1 MSFNVLAILFLV
13 ITFWPF
19 LDVIL
24 LKVKS
29 LVPIILLIFWL
40 VLNIYILFI
49 ILSLSLESKKPE
61 KVGIIL
67 YLGKLIEVL
76 AL

>member
-13 ITFWPF
+13 INFWLF
-19 LDVIL
+19 LDIIL
-24 LKVKS
+24 LKIKS
-29 LVPIILLIFWL
+29 LAPVILLIFWL

-61 KVGIIL
+61 KVRRIL
-67 YLGKLIEVL
+67 YLGRLVEIL